1 MTTDAI
7 SKDPNT
13 GHGHVRL
20 RPDGVKARCGG
31 PGLCAECSRE
41 LAQMEAKQRE
51 KAQPSAMLSSKE
63 RGDQFR
69 VVQSPSPLSPCM
81 FCGSPA
87 ELSQRQ
93 RGESDIWD
101 SAVSCSNADGV
112 DRDEC
117 PLFYP
122 PESFYHETKREA
134 VAYWNK
140 WAQQRAAPETKPA
153 RDADHCDYPDCEQH
167 WKGLLFDCVQGWLKG
182 DNVVGPMQIAM
193 RALGLPEK
201 ASDGAR

>member
-1 MTTDAI
+1 MNDRT
-7 SKDPNT
+7 KDKCVRCANGDSRTSDGFHALGT
-13 GHGHVRL
+13 GRF
-20 RPDGVKARCGG
+20 ARCADL
-31 PGLCAECSRE
+31 PPYEKPECTV
-41 LAQMEAKQRE
+41 
-51 KAQPSAMLSSKE
+51 SSKE

-140 WAQQRAAPETKPA
+140 WAQQRAAHETKPA

-201 ASDGAR
+201 ATGGTP